1 MRFDLAEEGEGG
13 AAGCCCCL
21 VFVLGG
27 RGGGR
32 SESIGMEGA
41 NVVEGDV

>member
-27 RGGGR
+27 GGGGR
-32 SESIGMEGA
+32 GESIGMEGA